1 MTVLGPFQSTS
12 CFPPSSPS
20 SLRSSPSLPQFPS
33 TSEHTDWRGLS
44 HASLCTTGL
53 PALLWTSQAGG
64 GSLPKVQLRLR
75 PQKSSSQAKLKDDQ
89 TQLTDFKPSFP
100 PSPGAAV
107 RLRMEAYL
115 SWPRPKAGA
124 PEKEGFVQ
132 SRPQALAHNKRK
144 PSNEKHCYWAL
155 CPREKA
161 ELKGV
166 RRCQAG
172 GQRGSC
178 KHWRFMPHF
187 TPGSAP
193 NPP

>member
-33 TSEHTDWRGLS
+33 TSEHTDWKASPTLPCAPQ
-44 HASLCTTGL
+44 ASL
-53 PALLWTSQAGG
+53 PLLWTSQAEG
-64 GSLPKVQLRLR
+64 GSLPKVQLRLH
-75 PQKSSSQAKLKDDQ
+75 PQKSSSQAKLKDDR

-107 RLRMEAYL
+107 RLRMEACL
-115 SWPRPKAGA
+115 PWPRPRAGA

-132 SRPQALAHNKRK
+132 SRPRALAHNERK